1 MSRLIYSKLG
11 PPKMFDFEA
20 SGLNAVTDN
29 LQTDTPHNG
38 HTNILSMIL
47 FPQII

>member
-1 MSRLIYSKLG
+1 
-11 PPKMFDFEA
+11 
-20 SGLNAVTDN
+20 VTDN

-47 FPQII
+47 FPQIIWLALFSLSF